1 MLNMLNKYV
10 KESQAFLEEGF
21 PALRIYFSGGLLIEI
36 HKEIY
41 WFTKKL
47 ICFFITLTHEVKR
60 KCSVFLIVF
69 IVLPCYWSLSSAFLP
84 LTALVCSLVAVVYS
98 SAHSV
103 CLLVVSVC
111 PLVYSS
117 SHSFSHLQYPQCHLS
132 IFPRYTTQDKT
143 IFSLLQLRRVF

>member
-1 MLNMLNKYV
+1 MLKRARHFLKKASLRLEYISV
-10 KESQAFLEEGF
+10 AAFF
-21 PALRIYFSGGLLIEI
+21 IEM

-41 WFTKKL
+41 RFTKKL
-47 ICFFITLTHEVKR
+47 ICFFITLTHEVKI

-84 LTALVCSLVAVVYS
+84 LTALVCSLVAVFYS

-117 SHSFSHLQYPQCHLS
+117 SHSFSHLQYPQSHLS
-132 IFPRYTTQDKT
+132 IFRRYTTQDKT